1 MAMLS
6 TSLTAWNLNS
16 KVVFMVKK
24 YLRTATAALGSAIL
38 LCPFLWQPLS
48 ARAQLSDHVTP
59 RPRTELT
66 LEGTVRGAQNDSYVK
81 APFAVPAGTER
92 VTITFDYTGKD
103 QHTAL
108 DLGLLDPTELRCWS
122 GGNKSTLTVG
132 LMDATPSCLPGAI
145 PQGTWNVL
153 IGVPN
158 IRASVVSH
166 YTIHVYFSR
175 TGAVAQE
182 PAVLLEPLR
191 AGPATWFR
199 GDLHM
204 HTAHSD
210 GQCPSQ
216 TGKMVP
222 CPLYF
227 TVEAAARRGL
237 DFIAITDHNA
247 SSQYNA
253 MRELQPYFDKVL
265 LIPGR
270 EITTFQGHINFL
282 GSTDYIDF
290 RLDGRNV
297 PDVNTLLHSAARVG
311 AITSINHPASPSG
324 EICMGCGWTP
334 STPVDMR
341 LLTGV
346 EVMNGGEE
354 QYGISDLPFWN
365 KELNRGCRLTGIGG
379 SDNHRPMQPLDQL
392 GSIGS
397 PTTVVYATELST
409 PAILEAIRAGHV
421 FIDVA
426 GTRDRLLELS
436 ALAGTQTVHA
446 GDTLSAAQG
455 ESIDFEARLT
465 AADGGTVHWIEDGQ
479 EVISPSNAKAS
490 SADQSF
496 ALSWVSDGRRHWFR
510 TQVTGAD
517 GKLWLIGNPVYIN
530 WDASNDCIKGG

>member
-1 MAMLS
+1 
-6 TSLTAWNLNS
+6 
-16 KVVFMVKK
+16 MVRK
-24 YLRTATAALGSAIL
+24 YLRIATAALGSAIL

-48 ARAQLSDHVTP
+48 ARAQSPDHVTP
-59 RPRTELT
+59 RPLSELT
-66 LEGTVRGAQNDSYVK
+66 LEGTVRGAQNHSYVK

-145 PQGTWNVL
+145 PQGIWNVL

-158 IRASVVSH
+158 LRANVQSH
-166 YTIHVYFSR
+166 YTIHVYLSR

-191 AGPATWFR
+191 AGPAWFR

-210 GQCPSQ
+210 GECPSQ

-222 CPLYF
+222 CPVYF
-227 TVEAAARRGL
+227 TVEAAARRNL

-247 SSQYNA
+247 SSQYDA

-282 GSTDYIDF
+282 GSTDFVDF

-297 PDVNTLLHSAARVG
+297 HDVNTLLRSAARVG
-311 AITSINHPASPSG
+311 AITSINHPGAPSG

-334 STPVDMR
+334 SAPVDMR

-346 EVMNGGEE
+346 EAVNGGEE
-354 QYGISDLPFWN
+354 KYGVNDISFWDKQLN
-365 KELNRGCRLTGIGG
+365 KGCRLTGIGG
-379 SDNHRPMQPLDQL
+379 SDSHRPMQPLDQI
-392 GSIGS
+392 GSVGS
-397 PTTVVYATELST
+397 PTTVVYAAELST
-409 PAILEAIRAGHV
+409 PAILGGIRAGHV

-426 GTRDRLLELS
+426 GTRDRLLEVK
-436 ALAGTQTVHA
+436 AQVGDQTVHA
-446 GDTLSAAQG
+446 GDLLSAAQG

-465 AADGGTVHWIEDGQ
+465 AAAGGTVRWIEDGE
-479 EVISPSNAKAS
+479 EVNPSTSAKIS
-490 SADQSF
+490 SADQRF
-496 ALSWVSDGRRHWFR
+496 ALSWVSDGLRHWFR
-510 TQVTGAD
+510 AEVVGPD
-517 GKLWLIGNPVYIN
+517 SKLWLIGNPLYVN
-530 WDASNDCIKGG
+530 WDLSNDCIKGRLN